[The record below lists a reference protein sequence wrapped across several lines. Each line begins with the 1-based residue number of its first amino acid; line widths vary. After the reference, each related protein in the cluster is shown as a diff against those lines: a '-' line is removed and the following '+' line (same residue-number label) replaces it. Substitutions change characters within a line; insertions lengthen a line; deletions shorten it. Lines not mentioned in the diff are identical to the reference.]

1 MFYLFRKQPCL
12 FYLELFML
20 AQKDIPHG
28 AQAPL
33 QNISNI
39 FLFVTGKMKV
49 YIDSNRKLYEDIS
62 WSHQI
67 FSKFFSCLYGL
78 IEPESK
84 RLGH

>member
-1 MFYLFRKQPCL
+1 
-12 FYLELFML
+12 ML

-62 WSHQI
+62 
-67 FSKFFSCLYGL
+67 
-78 IEPESK
+78 
-84 RLGH
+84 

>member
-1 MFYLFRKQPCL
+1 MVYLFRKQPCL
-12 FYLELFML
+12 FFVDLELFML

-62 WSHQI
+62 
-67 FSKFFSCLYGL
+67 
-78 IEPESK
+78 
-84 RLGH
+84 